1 MISVVDSN
9 FIGAIGVLLNLTHG
23 PSAASITW
31 LNPTR
36 SNSAMRT
43 MLTMAA
49 LAAATALGLTA
60 CSHLAPGAPAE
71 AAPLAA
77 ACPKDVPSG
86 AQCWRG
92 VDSAKAPYLLIM
104 PAQWSGVLV
113 VHAHGGPSLGEPKS
127 SRNDEDAARWAIS
140 VKAGHAWA
148 ASAFRQG
155 GVEVRSAAE
164 DTERV
169 RRIFVQHVARPKTTL
184 LHGQSWGAG
193 VAAKAAEMAPASW
206 DGVLLSSGVLAGGSN
221 SYDFRLDLRV
231 VYQYLC
237 ANHRRADE
245 ADYPLWMG
253 LPADSKLSRAEL
265 ATRVDAC
272 LGVRKPAAQRTPEQA
287 VRLKTIVDVI
297 RIPERSVLAHLNWA
311 TWHFQ
316 DISMHRTGG
325 GNPFDNQRVR
335 YTGSADDAAL
345 NAAVLR
351 YRADPAAAARFAAD
365 TDPSGDIRVP
375 VLTVHGIQDPTAF
388 VEMDHHFRQVMESA
402 GRGANLVQT
411 FVRSDQHSYL
421 GDATYPPL
429 FDALLA
435 WVTRGEKP
443 TPASVAARCEAG
455 IARWGV
461 CSYDSAFTPAPLETR
476 VYPR

>member
-1 MISVVDSN
+1 MRSFRS
-9 FIGAIGVLLNLTHG
+9 ALLTLSLTFG
-23 PSAASITW
+23 
-31 LNPTR
+31 
-36 SNSAMRT
+36 
-43 MLTMAA
+43 
-49 LAAATALGLTA
+49 LAA
-60 CSHLAPGAPAE
+60 CSSLPTTPPPPPE
-71 AAPLAA
+71 AAPAVA
-77 ACPKDVPSG
+77 ACPKGVPEG
-86 AQCWRG
+86 ARCWRG
-92 VDSAKAPYLLIM
+92 VDSAQAHYLLIM

-113 VHAHGGPSLGEPKS
+113 VHAHGGPSLGQPKA
-127 SRNDEDAARWAIS
+127 SRNDEDADRWDIT
-140 VKAGHAWA
+140 VRAGHAWA
-148 ASAFRQG
+148 ASVFRQG
-155 GVEVRSAAE
+155 GVAVRSAAE

-169 RRIFVQHVARPKTTL
+169 RRIFVQHVAAPKHTL

-193 VAAKAAEMAPASW
+193 VAAKAAEMFPRSW
-206 DGVLLSSGVLAGGSN
+206 DGVLLSSGVLAGGSR

-231 VYQYLC
+231 VYQHLC
-237 ANHRRADE
+237 GNHPKADE
-245 ADYPLWMG
+245 PAYPLWMG
-253 LPADSKLSRAEL
+253 LPADSTLTRPEL
-265 ATRVDAC
+265 AARVDAC

-287 VRLKTIVDVI
+287 AKLKTLVDVI

-316 DISMHRTGG
+316 DISMRRTGG
-325 GNPFDNQRVR
+325 GNPFDNHRVR
-335 YTGSADDAAL
+335 YLGSADDVAL

-375 VLTVHGIQDPTAF
+375 VLTVHGIDDVTAF
-388 VEMDHHFRQVMESA
+388 VEMDHHFRQVMEKA

-411 FVRSDQHSYL
+411 FVRSTEHSYL

-443 TPASVAARCEAG
+443 TPAAVAQRCEAG
-455 IARWGV
+455 SARWGA
-461 CSYDSAFTPAPLETR
+461 CAFDVGYRPKPLDTR

>member
-1 MISVVDSN
+1 MRT
-9 FIGAIGVLLNLTHG
+9 FARALLLIA
-23 PSAASITW
+23 SAAI
-31 LNPTR
+31 LV
-36 SNSAMRT
+36 
-43 MLTMAA
+43 
-49 LAAATALGLTA
+49 A
-60 CSHLAPGAPAE
+60 CQTPPPAE
-71 AAPLAA
+71 PAPSAA
-77 ACPKDVPSG
+77 ACPKGVPDG
-86 AQCWRG
+86 ASCWRG
-92 VDSAKAPYLLIM
+92 VDSVGAHVLLIK

-113 VHAHGGPSLGEPKS
+113 VHAHGGPVLGTPTAK
-127 SRNDEDAARWAIS
+127 RADDDAARWAIT

-148 ASAFRQG
+148 ASVFRQG
-155 GVEVRSAAE
+155 GVAVRAAAE

-169 RRIFVQHVARPKTTL
+169 RRMFVQHVAKPKHTL

-193 VAAKAAEMAPASW
+193 VAAKAAEMYPASW
-206 DGVLLSSGVLAGGSN
+206 DGVLLSSGVLAGGSR

-231 VYQYLC
+231 VYQHLC
-237 ANHRRADE
+237 GNHPQADE
-245 ADYPLWMG
+245 PPYPLWMG
-253 LPADSKLSRAEL
+253 LPADSKLTRPEL
-265 ATRVDAC
+265 AARVDAC

-287 VRLKTIVDVI
+287 AKLKTIVDVI
-297 RIPERSVLAHLNWA
+297 RIPERSVIGHLNWA

-316 DISMHRTGG
+316 DIALHRTGG

-351 YRADPAAAARFAAD
+351 YAADPAAQARFAAD

-375 VLTVHGIQDPTAF
+375 VLTVHGIDDATAF
-388 VEMDHHFRQVMESA
+388 VEMDHFFAQTMAKA

-411 FVRSDQHSYL
+411 FVRSREHSYL

-435 WVTRGEKP
+435 WVDRGEKP

-455 IARWGV
+455 SARWGA
-461 CSYDSAFTPAPLETR
+461 CAFDPGFTPKPLDSR